1 MRDVRLLGALDRPL
15 SDSTDGIPRNRN
27 KDILNG
33 HSDQII
39 GIFPRMNE
47 GTTGAITVAQ
57 RLGRALGLLL
67 MLVVGWF
74 YLVSGLVAP
83 LWAVI
88 GLLIVWGVVLVL
100 GLREWNTRPLWIL
113 AAPLALMIFWAVV
126 IWAGGQFLDWSA

>member
-1 MRDVRLLGALDRPL
+1 
-15 SDSTDGIPRNRN
+15 
-27 KDILNG
+27 
-33 HSDQII
+33 
-39 GIFPRMNE
+39 MNE

-113 AAPLALMIFWAVV
+113 AAPFALMTFWAVV